1 MIKNKFYWLFIISML
16 FINIAKSQESKLNV
30 FTMDRNAL
38 EINKAKIKN
47 NDPKLLPS
55 YEKLL
60 SVADEALAVKEL
72 YTVMEKKQIPPSG
85 DMHDYMTIAIYFW
98 PDPKKADGLPYIRRD
113 GEINPET
120 KDYKDKANIG
130 LMIKSVEKLALA
142 YYFSEDEKYAE
153 KAVAQIKAWFLD
165 PATKMNPNLNFAQA
179 IKGKNDGRGIGLIE
193 SREFVL
199 VIDAIGLLQ
208 HSKHWTSKE
217 QTGMEDWFK
226 AYLEWFST
234 SKNGIEEMNAKNN
247 HGIWYDAQK
256 LGFALFTKNN
266 KAAKSTIESVKE
278 RLESQMDETGFFP
291 LEMERTISLHYEAFI
306 LEPLF
311 WIAQMGGFLNEDL
324 WNYETPKGKSIKKG
338 FEVLVPYLTNEK
350 DWIGQQIKP
359 FEYDEYTSLL
369 AKGYYK
375 YNCSNCLTGIYKNL
389 DKKADQ
395 SILHLTTLID

>member
-1 MIKNKFYWLFIISML
+1 MIKNKFYWLLTISML
-16 FINIAKSQESKLNV
+16 CINMVKSQESKLNV

-38 EINKAKIKN
+38 EINKVKLKK

-55 YEKLL
+55 YKKLL
-60 SVADEALAVKEL
+60 SVADEALAVKDL

-120 KDYKDKANIG
+120 KDYKDKGNIG
-130 LMIKSVEKLALA
+130 LMIKSVECLALA
-142 YYFSEDEKYAE
+142 YYFSDDEKYAE
-153 KAVAQIKAWFLD
+153 RAVAQIKAWFLD
-165 PATKMNPNLNFAQA
+165 PATKMNPNLNYAQA

-208 HSKHWTSKE
+208 HSKQWTSKE
-217 QTGMEDWFK
+217 QTGVEDWFK
-226 AYLEWFST
+226 AYLEWFCT

-311 WIAQMGGFLNEDL
+311 WIAQMASSINEDL

-338 FEVLVPYLTNEK
+338 FEVLVPYLANEK

-359 FEYDEYTSLL
+359 FEYDEYSSLL
-369 AKGYYK
+369 AKGHYK
-375 YNCSNCLTGIYKNL
+375 YKCSSCLPGFYKNL

>member
-1 MIKNKFYWLFIISML
+1 MIKYKFHWLFLISML
-16 FINIAKSQESKLNV
+16 CINMAKSQESKLNV

-38 EINKAKIKN
+38 EINKAKLKK

-72 YTVMEKKQIPPSG
+72 YTVMEKKQTPPSG

-98 PDPKKADGLPYIRRD
+98 PDPKKPNGLPYIRRD

-208 HSKHWTSKE
+208 HSKYWTLKE
-217 QTGMEDWFK
+217 QAGMEDWFK

-266 KAAKSTIESVKE
+266 KAAKATIESVKE
-278 RLESQMDETGFFP
+278 RLEAQMDETGFFP

-311 WIAQMGGFLNEDL
+311 WIAQMGSFLNEDL

-338 FEVLVPYLTNEK
+338 FEVLVPYLANEK

-359 FEYDEYTSLL
+359 FEYDEYSSLL
-369 AKGYYK
+369 AKGYHKYK
-375 YNCSNCLTGIYKNL
+375 CSNCLTGFYKNL

>member
-1 MIKNKFYWLFIISML
+1 MV
-16 FINIAKSQESKLNV
+16 KSQESKLNV

-38 EINKAKIKN
+38 EINKAKLKK

-55 YEKLL
+55 YKKLL
-60 SVADEALAVKEL
+60 SVADEALAVKDL

-98 PDPKKADGLPYIRRD
+98 PDPKKSDGLPYIRRD

-120 KDYKDKANIG
+120 KDYKDKGNIG
-130 LMIKSVEKLALA
+130 LMIKSVECLALA
-142 YYFSEDEKYAE
+142 YYFSDDEKYAE
-153 KAVAQIKAWFLD
+153 RAVAQIKAWFLD
-165 PATKMNPNLNFAQA
+165 PATKMNPNLNYAQA

-217 QTGMEDWFK
+217 QTGVEDWFK
-226 AYLEWFST
+226 AYLEWFCT

-266 KAAKSTIESVKE
+266 KAAKATIESVKE
-278 RLESQMDETGFFP
+278 RLEAQMDETGFFP

-311 WIAQMGGFLNEDL
+311 WIAQMGSFLNEDL

-338 FEVLVPYLTNEK
+338 FEVLVPYLANEK

-359 FEYDEYTSLL
+359 FEYDEYSSLL
-369 AKGYYK
+369 AKGNYK
-375 YNCSNCLTGIYKNL
+375 YKCPNCLTGFYKNL

>member
-1 MIKNKFYWLFIISML
+1 MLCISV
-16 FINIAKSQESKLNV
+16 AKSQESKLNV
-30 FTMDRNAL
+30 FAMDRNAL
-38 EINKAKIKN
+38 EINKAKLKQ

-55 YEKLL
+55 YKKLL
-60 SVADEALAVKEL
+60 SIADEALAVKEL

-85 DMHDYMTIAIYFW
+85 DIHDYMTIAIYFW
-98 PDPKKADGLPYIRRD
+98 PDPKKPDGLPYIRRD

-130 LMIKSVEKLALA
+130 LMIKSVEKLSLA
-142 YYFSEDEKYAE
+142 YYYSDDEKYAE

-208 HSKHWTSKE
+208 HSKHWSSKE
-217 QTGMEDWFK
+217 QTGVEDWFK

-266 KAAKSTIESVKE
+266 KAAKTTIESIKE
-278 RLESQMDETGFFP
+278 RLEAQMDETGFFP

-311 WIAQMGGFLNEDL
+311 WIAEMGGFLNEDL

-338 FEVLVPYLTNEK
+338 FEVLVPYLANEK

-359 FEYDEYTSLL
+359 FEYDEYSSLL
-369 AKGYYK
+369 AKGFYK
-375 YNCSNCLTGIYKNL
+375 YKCSSCLTGFNKNL

>member
-1 MIKNKFYWLFIISML
+1 M
-16 FINIAKSQESKLNV
+16 AKSQESKLNV
-30 FTMDRNAL
+30 FAMDRNAL
-38 EINKAKIKN
+38 EINKAKLKK

-55 YEKLL
+55 YKKLL

-72 YTVMEKKQIPPSG
+72 YTVMEKKQTPPSG

-98 PDPKKADGLPYIRRD
+98 PDPKKPDGLPYIRRD

-120 KDYKDKANIG
+120 KDYKDKVNIG
-130 LMIKSVEKLALA
+130 LMIKSVETLALA
-142 YYFSEDEKYAE
+142 YYFSDDEKYAE

-165 PATKMNPNLNFAQA
+165 PATKMNPNLNYAQA

-208 HSKHWTSKE
+208 HSKHWTSKD
-217 QTGMEDWFK
+217 QTGIEDWFK

-266 KAAKSTIESVKE
+266 KAAKTTIESVKE
-278 RLESQMDETGFFP
+278 RLESQMDETYFFP

-311 WIAQMGGFLNEDL
+311 WIAQMGSFLNEDL

-338 FEVLVPYLTNEK
+338 FEVLVPYLANEK

-359 FEYDEYTSLL
+359 FEYDEYSSLL

-375 YNCSNCLTGIYKNL
+375 YKCSNCLTGFYKNL
-389 DKKADQ
+389 DKKAEQ

>member
-1 MIKNKFYWLFIISML
+1 MIKYKFNWLFLISML
-16 FINIAKSQESKLNV
+16 CINMAKSQESKLNV

-60 SVADEALAVKEL
+60 NVADEVLAVKEL

-98 PDPKKADGLPYIRRD
+98 PDPKKPDGLPYIRRD

-142 YYFSEDEKYAE
+142 YYFSDDEKYAE
-153 KAVAQIKAWFLD
+153 KAVSQIKAWFLD
-165 PATKMNPNLNFAQA
+165 PATKMNPNLNYAQA

-217 QTGMEDWFK
+217 QAGMEDWFK

-266 KAAKSTIESVKE
+266 KAAKATIESVKE

-311 WIAQMGGFLNEDL
+311 WIAQMGSFLNEDL

-338 FEVLVPYLTNEK
+338 FEVLVPYLANEK
-350 DWIGQQIKP
+350 EWFGQQIKP
-359 FEYDEYTSLL
+359 FEYDEYSSLL
-369 AKGYYK
+369 AKGHYK
-375 YNCSNCLTGIYKNL
+375 YQCSSCLTGIYKNL
-389 DKKADQ
+389 DNKADQ

>member
-1 MIKNKFYWLFIISML
+1 MIKNKSYWLFIISML
-16 FINIAKSQESKLNV
+16 FINMAKSQESKLNV

-38 EINKAKIKN
+38 EINKAKLKK

-55 YEKLL
+55 YKKLL

-98 PDPKKADGLPYIRRD
+98 PDPKKPDGLPYIRRD

-120 KDYKDKANIG
+120 KDYKDKGNIG
-130 LMIKSVEKLALA
+130 LMIKSVESLSLA
-142 YYFSEDEKYAE
+142 YYFSDDEKYAE

-208 HSKHWTSKE
+208 HSKHWNSKE
-217 QTGMEDWFK
+217 QAGMEDWFK

-256 LGFALFTKNN
+256 LGFALFTKNH
-266 KAAKSTIESVKE
+266 KVAKSTIESVKE
-278 RLESQMDETGFFP
+278 RLESQMDDTYFFP

-311 WIAQMGGFLNEDL
+311 WIAQMGSFLNEDL
-324 WNYETPKGKSIKKG
+324 WNYETPKGRSIKKG
-338 FEVLVPYLTNEK
+338 FEVLVPYLANEK

-359 FEYDEYTSLL
+359 FEYDEYSSLL
-369 AKGYYK
+369 AKGHYK
-375 YNCSNCLTGIYKNL
+375 YKCSSCLTGFYKNL

>member
-1 MIKNKFYWLFIISML
+1 M
-16 FINIAKSQESKLNV
+16 AKSQESKLNV

-38 EINKAKIKN
+38 EINKAKIKK

-142 YYFSEDEKYAE
+142 YYFSEDEKYAK

-208 HSKHWTSKE
+208 HSKHWTSKD
-217 QTGMEDWFK
+217 QAGMEDWFK

-311 WIAQMGGFLNEDL
+311 WIAQMGSFLNEDL

-338 FEVLVPYLTNEK
+338 FDVLVPYLANEK

-359 FEYDEYTSLL
+359 FEYDEYSSLL

-375 YNCSNCLTGIYKNL
+375 YNCSNCLTGVYKNL

>member
-1 MIKNKFYWLFIISML
+1 ML

>member
-1 MIKNKFYWLFIISML
+1 M
-16 FINIAKSQESKLNV
+16 AKSQESKLNV
-30 FTMDRNAL
+30 FAMDRNAL
-38 EINKAKIKN
+38 EINKTKVKQ
-47 NDPKLLPS
+47 NDPRLLPS
-55 YEKLL
+55 YKKLL

-98 PDPKKADGLPYIRRD
+98 PDPKKPDGLPYIRRD

-142 YYFSEDEKYAE
+142 YYFSDDEKYAE

-208 HSKHWTSKE
+208 HSKYWTSKE
-217 QTGMEDWFK
+217 QSGMEDWFK
-226 AYLEWFST
+226 SYLEWFST

-256 LGFALFTKNN
+256 LGFALFTNNN
-266 KAAKSTIESVKE
+266 KAAKATIESVKE

-311 WIAQMGGFLNEDL
+311 WIAQMGSFLNEDL

-338 FEVLVPYLTNEK
+338 FEVLVPYLANEK

-359 FEYDEYTSLL
+359 FEYDEYSSLL
-369 AKGYYK
+369 AKGYYMYK
-375 YNCSNCLTGIYKNL
+375 CSNCLTGFYKNL

>member
-1 MIKNKFYWLFIISML
+1 MIKNKFYWLFTFSML
-16 FINIAKSQESKLNV
+16 FINLAKSQESKLNV
-30 FTMDRNAL
+30 FAMDRNAL
-38 EINKAKIKN
+38 EINKAKLKQ

-55 YEKLL
+55 YKKML

-98 PDPKKADGLPYIRRD
+98 PDPKKPDGLPYIRRD

-130 LMIKSVEKLALA
+130 LMIKSVESLSLA

-208 HSKHWTSKE
+208 HSKYWTSKE
-217 QTGMEDWFK
+217 QAGMEDWFK
-226 AYLEWFST
+226 AYLEWFSK

-266 KAAKSTIESVKE
+266 KAAKATIESVKE

-311 WIAQMGGFLNEDL
+311 WIAQMGSFLNEDL

-338 FEVLVPYLTNEK
+338 FEVLVPYLANEK

-359 FEYDEYTSLL
+359 FEYDEYSSLL

-375 YNCSNCLTGIYKNL
+375 YKCSNCLTGFYKNL

>member
-1 MIKNKFYWLFIISML
+1 ML
-16 FINIAKSQESKLNV
+16 FINMAKSQESKLNV

-38 EINKAKIKN
+38 EINKAKLKK

-55 YEKLL
+55 YKKLL

-98 PDPKKADGLPYIRRD
+98 PDPKKPDGLPYIRRD

-120 KDYKDKANIG
+120 KDYKDKGNIG
-130 LMIKSVEKLALA
+130 LMIKSVESLSLA
-142 YYFSEDEKYAE
+142 YYFSDDEKYAE

-208 HSKHWTSKE
+208 HSKHWNSKE
-217 QTGMEDWFK
+217 QAGMEDWFK

-256 LGFALFTKNN
+256 LGFALFTKND
-266 KAAKSTIESVKE
+266 KVAKSTIESVKE
-278 RLESQMDETGFFP
+278 RLESQMDDTYFFP

-311 WIAQMGGFLNEDL
+311 WIAQMGSFLNEDL
-324 WNYETPKGKSIKKG
+324 WNY
-338 FEVLVPYLTNEK
+338 
-350 DWIGQQIKP
+350 
-359 FEYDEYTSLL
+359 
-369 AKGYYK
+369 
-375 YNCSNCLTGIYKNL
+375 
-389 DKKADQ
+389 
-395 SILHLTTLID
+395 

>member
-1 MIKNKFYWLFIISML
+1 ML
-16 FINIAKSQESKLNV
+16 CINMAKSQESKLNV

-38 EINKAKIKN
+38 EINKAKLKQ

-98 PDPKKADGLPYIRRD
+98 PDPKKPNGLPYIRRD

-142 YYFSEDEKYAE
+142 YYFSDEEKYAE

-208 HSKHWTSKE
+208 HSKYWTSKE
-217 QTGMEDWFK
+217 QAGMEDWFK

-266 KAAKSTIESVKE
+266 KAAKATIESVKE

-311 WIAQMGGFLNEDL
+311 WIAQMGSFLNEDL

-338 FEVLVPYLTNEK
+338 FEVLVPYLANEK

-359 FEYDEYTSLL
+359 FEYDEYSSLL
-369 AKGYYK
+369 AKGYYMYK
-375 YNCSNCLTGIYKNL
+375 CSNCLTGFYKNL

>member
-1 MIKNKFYWLFIISML
+1 ML
-16 FINIAKSQESKLNV
+16 CINMVKSQESKLNV

-38 EINKAKIKN
+38 EINKAKLKN
-47 NDPKLLPS
+47 NDPRLLPS

-60 SVADEALAVKEL
+60 SVADEALAVKDL
-72 YTVMEKKQIPPSG
+72 YTVMEKKQTPPSG

-98 PDPKKADGLPYIRRD
+98 PDPNKPDGLPYIRRD

-179 IKGKNDGRGIGLIE
+179 IKGKNAGRGIGLIE

-208 HSKHWTSKE
+208 HSKHWTSKD
-217 QTGMEDWFK
+217 QAGMEDWFK
-226 AYLEWFST
+226 AYLEWFSI

-266 KAAKSTIESVKE
+266 KAAKATIESVKE

-311 WIAQMGGFLNEDL
+311 WIAQMGSFLNEDL
-324 WNYETPKGKSIKKG
+324 WNYETSKGKSIKKG
-338 FEVLVPYLTNEK
+338 FEVLVPYLANEK

-359 FEYDEYTSLL
+359 FEYDEYSSLL

-375 YNCSNCLTGIYKNL
+375 YHCSNCLTGFYKNL

>member
-1 MIKNKFYWLFIISML
+1 ML
-16 FINIAKSQESKLNV
+16 CINMVKSQESKLNV

-38 EINKAKIKN
+38 EINKAKLKN

-60 SVADEALAVKEL
+60 SVADEALAMKEL

-142 YYFSEDEKYAE
+142 YYFSDNEKYAE

-208 HSKHWTSKE
+208 HSKYWTSKE
-217 QTGMEDWFK
+217 QAGMENWFK

-266 KAAKSTIESVKE
+266 KAAKATIESVKE

-311 WIAQMGGFLNEDL
+311 WIAQMGSFLNEDL

-338 FEVLVPYLTNEK
+338 FEVLVPYLANEK

-359 FEYDEYTSLL
+359 FEYDEYSSLL

-375 YNCSNCLTGIYKNL
+375 YNCSNCLTGVYKNL

>member
-1 MIKNKFYWLFIISML
+1 MV
-16 FINIAKSQESKLNV
+16 KSQESKLNV

-38 EINKAKIKN
+38 EINKVKLKK

-55 YEKLL
+55 YKKLL
-60 SVADEALAVKEL
+60 SVADEALAVKDL

-120 KDYKDKANIG
+120 KDYKDKGNIG
-130 LMIKSVEKLALA
+130 LMIKSVECLALA
-142 YYFSEDEKYAE
+142 YYFSDDEKYAE
-153 KAVAQIKAWFLD
+153 RAVAQIKAWFLD
-165 PATKMNPNLNFAQA
+165 PATKMNPNLNYAQA

-208 HSKHWTSKE
+208 HSKQWTSKE
-217 QTGMEDWFK
+217 QTGVEDWFK
-226 AYLEWFST
+226 AYLEWFCT

-311 WIAQMGGFLNEDL
+311 WIAQMASSINEDL

-338 FEVLVPYLTNEK
+338 FEVLVPYLANEK

-359 FEYDEYTSLL
+359 FEYDEYSSLL
-369 AKGYYK
+369 AKGHYK
-375 YNCSNCLTGIYKNL
+375 YKCSSCLPGFYKNL

>member
-1 MIKNKFYWLFIISML
+1 MIKNKFYWLLTISML
-16 FINIAKSQESKLNV
+16 CINMVKSQESKLNV

-38 EINKAKIKN
+38 EINKAKLKK

-55 YEKLL
+55 YKKLL
-60 SVADEALAVKEL
+60 SVADEALAVKDL

-98 PDPKKADGLPYIRRD
+98 PDPKKSDGLPYIRRD

-120 KDYKDKANIG
+120 KDYKDKGNIG
-130 LMIKSVEKLALA
+130 LMIKSVECLALA
-142 YYFSEDEKYAE
+142 YYFSDDEKYAE
-153 KAVAQIKAWFLD
+153 RAVAQIKAWFLD
-165 PATKMNPNLNFAQA
+165 PATKMNPNLNYAQA

-217 QTGMEDWFK
+217 QTGVEDWFK
-226 AYLEWFST
+226 AYLEWFCT

-266 KAAKSTIESVKE
+266 KAAKATIESVKE
-278 RLESQMDETGFFP
+278 RLEAQMDETGFFP

-311 WIAQMGGFLNEDL
+311 WIAQMGSFLNEDL

-338 FEVLVPYLTNEK
+338 FEVLVPYLANEK

-359 FEYDEYTSLL
+359 FEYDEYSSLL
-369 AKGYYK
+369 AKGNYK
-375 YNCSNCLTGIYKNL
+375 YKCPNCLTGFYKNL

>member
-1 MIKNKFYWLFIISML
+1 MIKNKFYWLLTISM
-16 FINIAKSQESKLNV
+16 FCINMLKSQDSKLNV

-38 EINKAKIKN
+38 EINKAKLKK

-55 YEKLL
+55 YKKLL
-60 SVADEALAVKEL
+60 NVADEALAVKEL

-98 PDPKKADGLPYIRRD
+98 PDPTKPDGLPYIRRD

-120 KDYKDKANIG
+120 KDYKDKGNIG
-130 LMIKSVEKLALA
+130 LMIKSVECLALA
-142 YYFSEDEKYAE
+142 YYFSDDEKYAE

-217 QTGMEDWFK
+217 QTGVEDWFK

-256 LGFALFTKNN
+256 LGFALFTKND
-266 KAAKSTIESVKE
+266 KVAKSTIESVKE

-311 WIAQMGGFLNEDL
+311 WIAQMGSFLNEDL

-338 FEVLVPYLTNEK
+338 FEVLVPYLANEK
-350 DWIGQQIKP
+350 NWIGQQIKP
-359 FEYDEYTSLL
+359 FEYDEYSSLL
-369 AKGYYK
+369 AKGHYK
-375 YNCSNCLTGIYKNL
+375 YKCSSCLPGFYKNL

>member
-1 MIKNKFYWLFIISML
+1 ML
-16 FINIAKSQESKLNV
+16 CINMAKSQESKLNV

-38 EINKAKIKN
+38 EINKAKLKK

-55 YEKLL
+55 YKKLL
-60 SVADEALAVKEL
+60 SIADEALAVKEL

-98 PDPKKADGLPYIRRD
+98 PDPNKADGLPYIRRD

-120 KDYKDKANIG
+120 KDYKDKGNIG

-142 YYFSEDEKYAE
+142 YYFSDDEKYAE
-153 KAVAQIKAWFLD
+153 KAVAQVKAWFLD

-217 QTGMEDWFK
+217 QTGVEDWFK
-226 AYLEWFST
+226 AYLEWFSN

-266 KAAKSTIESVKE
+266 KAAKTTIESIKE
-278 RLESQMDETGFFP
+278 RLEAQMDETGFFP

-311 WIAQMGGFLNEDL
+311 WIAEMGGFLNEDL

-338 FEVLVPYLTNEK
+338 FEVLVPYLANEK

-359 FEYDEYTSLL
+359 FEYDEYSSLL
-369 AKGYYK
+369 AKGHYK
-375 YNCSNCLTGIYKNL
+375 YKCSSCLTGIYKNL

-395 SILHLTTLID
+395 SVLHLTTLID